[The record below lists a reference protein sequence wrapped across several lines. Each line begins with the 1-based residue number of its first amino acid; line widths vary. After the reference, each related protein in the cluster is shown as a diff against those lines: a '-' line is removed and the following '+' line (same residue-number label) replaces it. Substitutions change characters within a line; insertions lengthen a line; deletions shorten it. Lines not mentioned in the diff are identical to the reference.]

1 MVASTWATREIPFLD
16 ATVRFFDQHPTA
28 PWVTVG
34 QIAELAGMD
43 PLDAVRAA
51 KALRWSY
58 IDLDQPLVSDAQLF
72 RVRSV
77 TNEARRVVGQWPT
90 PESVVEQIAHALIE
104 AADREPDE
112 QKRSRLRALGEGL
125 LGFGKD
131 VAANA
136 VANAAMLPFTGG

>member
-1 MVASTWATREIPFLD
+1 MEDTWYARDLPVLD
-16 ATVRFFDQHPTA
+16 AIVRFYEEEY
-28 PWVTVG
+28 VG
-34 QIAELAGMD
+34 QIPSVQTFADRLGMD
-43 PLDAVRAA
+43 PQQVA
-51 KALRWSY
+51 KAVMDLAPTYLVVGPSMGGPESVG
-58 IDLDQPLVSDAQLF
+58 IDG
-72 RVRSV
+72 V
-77 TNEARRVVGQWPT
+77 TDEARRAVGQWPS
-90 PESVVEQIAHALIE
+90 PESVVEQIARAFLA

>member
-1 MVASTWATREIPFLD
+1 MEDTWFSRDLPVLD
-16 ATVRFFDQHPTA
+16 AIVRYFDETDEPLQAGIPTEQTFA
-28 PWVTVG
+28 EITRRDVG
-34 QIAELAGMD
+34 EVHR
-43 PLDAVRAA
+43 AVRQ
-51 KALRWSY
+51 LQQSY
-58 IDLDQPLVSDAQLF
+58 VVVQDGGLGESMIMG
-72 RVRSV
+72 V
-77 TNEARRVVGQWPT
+77 TDEARRAVGLWPT
-90 PESVVEQIAHALIE
+90 PESVVEQIARGLLE